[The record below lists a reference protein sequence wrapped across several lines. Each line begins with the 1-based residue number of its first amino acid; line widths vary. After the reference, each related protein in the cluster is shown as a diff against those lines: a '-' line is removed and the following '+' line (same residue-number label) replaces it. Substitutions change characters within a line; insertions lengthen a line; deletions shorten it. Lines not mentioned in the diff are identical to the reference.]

1 MAGIKARGV
10 ITNHLK
16 RYHKEKEII
25 PCKYIA
31 NGKGK
36 GIMVA
41 QYKESRDLVVDN
53 LGKPIA
59 WNRA

>member
-31 NGKGK
+31 DGKGK

-41 QYKESRDLVVDN
+41 QYKESRDLVVDD

>member
-10 ITNHLK
+10 ITNHMK
-16 RYHKEKEII
+16 RQHKEKEIV

-31 NGKGK
+31 DGKGK

-41 QYKESRDLVVDN
+41 QYKESRDLVVDD
-53 LGKPIA
+53 LGKPIPWGMA
-59 WNRA
+59 

>member
-1 MAGIKARGV
+1 MAGIKASGV

-16 RYHKEKEII
+16 RYHKEREII

-31 NGKGK
+31 DGKGK

-41 QYKESRDLVVDN
+41 QYKDTRDLVVDD
-53 LGKPIA
+53 KDIPIA
-59 WNRA
+59 WGRA

>member
-31 NGKGK
+31 DGKGK

-41 QYKESRDLVVDN
+41 QYKESRDLVVDD
-53 LGKPIA
+53 LGKPIPWGMA
-59 WNRA
+59 